1 LRYRRRVSA
10 AADSTRCADAEAPLA
25 EPDRIAALDVLRGFA
40 LLGIFIMNMPGFSH
54 SLFAAPTP
62 PATTLDAVVAFVRDL
77 FFAGKFNLLFGFVFG
92 VGFAIQM
99 ERLGEV
105 ERARA
110 GRLGAVARP
119 RRPAQIYLRRLAF
132 LAVVGLVHAMLLWS
146 GDVLVIYALLGF
158 ALLALR
164 RLDDRGFAILI
175 AACLLFPAL
184 AEMLRPAFFSDATET
199 IAAFEYQQL
208 ETSNDIAFGHG
219 SFLDAVRETAAVFA
233 WSVRSPLGLYAY
245 LAFCVQMA
253 TGIFTGYVVGRRGWP
268 GRRPATPLRLL
279 AGAVAIA
286 IAGNAIAAVG
296 VDVLATG
303 LGDRLAWFVT
313 VLARTFGRAALA
325 ALYVLA
331 VGRLVGAGRTP
342 AWLRPLQ
349 QAGRMPL
356 TNYLLQTLLATF
368 CFYGWGLGWWGRGGP
383 AFETALAI
391 ALFVCVQLPLGMAW
405 LSRHRAGPVET
416 LWRFFTY
423 GPPRR

>member
-1 LRYRRRVSA
+1 MSA
-10 AADSTRCADAEAPLA
+10 AADSTGFADAEAPLA

-62 PATTLDAVVAFVRDL
+62 PANVLDASVAALRDL

-99 ERLGEV
+99 ARLGDA

-110 GRLGAVARP
+110 ARLAVPARP
-119 RRPAQIYLRRLAF
+119 NRPAHVYCRRLAF

-164 RLDDRGFAILI
+164 RLDDRGFASLI

-184 AEMLRPAFFSDATET
+184 AEVLRPVFFSVATET

-208 ETSNDIAFGHG
+208 EASNDLAFGHG
-219 SFLDAVRETAAVFA
+219 SFADAVRETARVFA
-233 WSVRSPLGLYAY
+233 WSVRSPLGLYAF
-245 LAFCVQMA
+245 LAFGVQMA
-253 TGIFTGYVVGRRGWP
+253 TGILAGYVVGRRSWP
-268 GRRPATPLRLL
+268 ARATSPSPPLRLL
-279 AGAVAIA
+279 AAALVVAIG
-286 IAGNAIAAVG
+286 GNAIAAIG
-296 VDVLATG
+296 AEALATV
-303 LGDRLAWFVT
+303 LDERLALFIT
-313 VLARTFGRAALA
+313 VLTRTFGRAALA

-331 VGRLVGAGRTP
+331 VVRLVGAGGAPP

-349 QAGRMPL
+349 QVGRMPL

-368 CFYGWGLGWWGRGGP
+368 CFYGWGLGWWGRGGA

-391 ALFVCVQLPLGMAW
+391 ALFVCVQLPFAAAW
-405 LSRHRAGPVET
+405 LSRHRAGPVEA

-423 GPPRR
+423 GARRG

>member
-1 LRYRRRVSA
+1 VSA
-10 AADSTRCADAEAPLA
+10 VADPTIADVEAPLA
-25 EPDRIAALDVLRGFA
+25 ERDRIAALDVLRGFA

-62 PATTLDAVVAFVRDL
+62 PANALDASVAALRDL

-99 ERLGEV
+99 ARLGET

-110 GRLGAVARP
+110 ARLGAAAQP
-119 RRPAQIYLRRLAF
+119 RRPVQVYLRRLAF
-132 LAVVGLVHAMLLWS
+132 LAVLGLVHAMLLWS

-184 AEMLRPAFFSDATET
+184 AEVLRPAFFSATTET

-208 ETSNDIAFGHG
+208 EVSNDVAFGHG
-219 SFLDAVRETAAVFA
+219 SFVDAVRETARVFA
-233 WSVRSPLGLYAY
+233 WSVRSPLGLYAF

-253 TGIFTGYVVGRRGWP
+253 TGIFAGYIVGRRGWP
-268 GRRPATPLRLL
+268 ARAMSPSPPRLLL
-279 AGAVAIA
+279 AGALVVAIG
-286 IAGNAIAAVG
+286 GNAIAAIG
-296 VDVLATG
+296 ADVLATVI
-303 LGDRLAWFVT
+303 DERLALFVA
-313 VLARTFGRAALA
+313 VLARTLGRAALA
-325 ALYVLA
+325 TLYVLG
-331 VGRLVGAGRTP
+331 VVRLVGAGGASP

-349 QAGRMPL
+349 QVGRMPL

-391 ALFVCVQLPLGMAW
+391 ALFVCVQLPLATAW
-405 LSRHRAGPVET
+405 LSRHRAGPVEA

-423 GPPRR
+423 GPRRR

>member
-1 LRYRRRVSA
+1 MS
-10 AADSTRCADAEAPLA
+10 AADSTRFADAEAPLA
-25 EPDRIAALDVLRGFA
+25 EPDRSAALDVLRGFA

-62 PATTLDAVVAFVRDL
+62 PSSTLDAFVAALRDL

-99 ERLGEV
+99 ARLENA

-110 GRLGAVARP
+110 ARLGAAARP
-119 RRPAQIYLRRLAF
+119 RRPAHVYLRRLAF

-146 GDVLVIYALLGF
+146 GDVLVIYALLGV

-175 AACLLFPAL
+175 VACLLFPAL
-184 AEMLRPAFFSDATET
+184 AEVLRPVFFSAATAT

-208 ETSNDIAFGHG
+208 EASNDVAFGHG
-219 SFLDAVRETAAVFA
+219 SFLDAVRETARIFA
-233 WSVRSPLGLYAY
+233 WSLSSPLGLVTT
-245 LAFCVQMA
+245 LAFSVQMA
-253 TGIFTGYVVGRRGWP
+253 TGIFAGYVVGRRGWP
-268 GRRPATPLRLL
+268 ARPLSAPLAWRLL
-279 AGAVAIA
+279 AGALVVAIG
-286 IAGNAIAAVG
+286 GNAIAAIG
-296 VDVLATG
+296 GDGLATAVD
-303 LGDRLAWFVT
+303 DRLASFVT
-313 VLARTFGRAALA
+313 VLARTLGRAALA

-331 VGRLVGAGRTP
+331 VVRVVGAGTAP
-342 AWLRPLQ
+342 QWLRPLQ

-368 CFYGWGLGWWGRGGP
+368 CFYGWGLGWWGRGGA

-391 ALFVCVQLPLGMAW
+391 ALFVCVQLPLAMAW

-416 LWRFFTY
+416 IWRFFTY
-423 GPPRR
+423 GPRHR